1 MDRNSKQD
9 SYPIKEFINY
19 FKKSQPF
26 NSFISEFRNILI
38 NSIFTN
44 RVYHSLLTRMEF
56 YYNGKKPFPP
66 SESCSSHLTRVLFTD
81 EPPPYHYDFKL
92 SSPSPS
98 SYDEMILILRRF
110 YGYSFRRSSKK
121 GSSVVSFLH
130 SKNSINRSVHKSI
143 FSPPQVPS
151 THNVVTRN
159 DSDVKRE
166 VSGSYTDF
174 KKLKSNK
181 VLPTLSNN
189 NTVTV

>member
-44 RVYHSLLTRMEF
+44 RVYHSVLTRMEF
-56 YYNGKKPFPP
+56 YYNGTKPFPP
-66 SESCSSHLTRVLFTD
+66 SESCNSHLTRILFTD

-98 SYDEMILILRRF
+98 SFDEMILILRRF

-121 GSSVVSFLH
+121 GSSAKSFLH
-130 SKNSINRSVHKSI
+130 SKNSINKSVHKSI
-143 FSPPQVPS
+143 FSPPPTQHS
-151 THNVVTRN
+151 NININLGDT
-159 DSDVKRE
+159 DVKRE

-181 VLPTLSNN
+181 VIPVINN
-189 NTVTV
+189 NTTTV